1 MRADA
6 KPAVLRYHVPRR
18 TLLLLSQRY
27 LRRLDCLAGSSSSA
41 TPRSRLNCSK
51 QARVRGTAHIHN
63 MRVGEASDVVRRA
76 VRRGGGVRSPESAP
90 TSDVRDV

>member
-18 TLLLLSQRY
+18 TLLFLSQRY

-51 QARVRGTAHIHN
+51 QASVLGTAHTEHEGW
-63 MRVGEASDVVRRA
+63 RGSSDVVRRA
-76 VRRGGGVRSPESAP
+76 VRRGGGVWSPESAP
-90 TSDVRDV
+90 TNE